1 LVGFFLAA
9 GITLLALLVVAMLC
23 FGPRILEWIEDT
35 PIADQG

>member
-9 GITLLALLVVAMLC
+9 GITLLAALVVAMLC